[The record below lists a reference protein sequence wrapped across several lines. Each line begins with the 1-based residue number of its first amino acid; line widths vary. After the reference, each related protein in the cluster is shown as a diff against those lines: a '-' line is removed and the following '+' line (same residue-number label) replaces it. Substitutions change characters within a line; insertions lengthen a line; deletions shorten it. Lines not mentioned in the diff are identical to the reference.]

1 LVRDC
6 GKLVS
11 KDRFLDEVWRGIP
24 VTDEALTQCIK
35 TLRRALG
42 DDASRPRFIE
52 TVPKHGYR
60 FIAPVEVVGTVPAR
74 TLDEAL
80 ESWRQFMIT
89 GIAGTLGGALAGVI
103 GGLVYGFAAASEAG
117 VGAISVLLV
126 LLCATALIG
135 VIGAAGVSFAIAG
148 MVFARRQS
156 LPWLALAGAAG
167 GLFVG
172 AFGKLLGHDSFVLL
186 VGRSPGEI
194 TGAMEGFL
202 LGAAVGIGAWLG
214 ARSRFA
220 RQAVALGGVT
230 GAVGGIVIS
239 LLGGRLMLGSLE
251 LLAQAFPNSRL
262 RMEHVG
268 QLFGES
274 GFGPVTR
281 VASTVLEAALFS
293 ACVVG
298 AMMIGRRG
306 FLKRS

>member
-1 LVRDC
+1 MV
-6 GKLVS
+6 
-11 KDRFLDEVWRGIP
+11 
-24 VTDEALTQCIK
+24 
-35 TLRRALG
+35 
-42 DDASRPRFIE
+42 
-52 TVPKHGYR
+52 
-60 FIAPVEVVGTVPAR
+60 
-74 TLDEAL
+74 
-80 ESWRQFMIT
+80 T

-103 GGLVYGFAAASEAG
+103 GGLIYGFAAASEAG
-117 VGAISVLLV
+117 IGAISVLLV

-202 LGAAVGIGAWLG
+202 LGAAVGAGAWL
-214 ARSRFA
+214 ASRVRFA
-220 RQAVALGGVT
+220 RQATVLGGVT
-230 GAVGGIVIS
+230 GAAGGVVIS
-239 LLGGRLMLGSLE
+239 ILGGRLMLGSLE
-251 LLAQAFPNSRL
+251 LLAEAFPGSRL
-262 RMEHVG
+262 RIDQVG
-268 QLFGES
+268 RLFGEA

-281 VASTVLEAALFS
+281 VASTVLEATLFS
-293 ACVVG
+293 ACVVA

-306 FLKRS
+306 FLKRP